1 MLILAE
7 GTIHRPVVDDQLAA
21 VRAWFGPMVD
31 SGFLHS
37 GHVDLAGERLWLL
50 VSGASLADASQ
61 RLNDLPVV
69 QDGAVTFTMVAV
81 NAVRFR

>member
-1 MLILAE
+1 
-7 GTIHRPVVDDQLAA
+7 V
-21 VRAWFGPMVD
+21 
-31 SGFLHS
+31 
-37 GHVDLAGERLWLL
+37 